1 MSQGQLAVQAA
12 SYVRRARAG
21 DENAMAMLARIGEE
35 SRKGNKRAS
44 AAFAAM
50 KDYIDRHPAQPF
62 TLGAEAAVIAD
73 TPQTSSADSGSGYS
87 QAITAPARPSSRDLE
102 KRKPPLPRG
111 IFDKLFDPEDF
122 ALTVVRACGYRNGLP
137 AASVVLAS
145 GPLLTKPVVQQ
156 LGVSNFGSEESTAV
170 FFHGVKF
177 SGEASWAE
185 VAPHLDPPLRRC
197 LAIGQCVG
205 RARRLQAIRMPGSAI
220 SNYSEVAGWE
230 LGE

>member
-1 MSQGQLAVQAA
+1 MNTALATQAA

-21 DENAMAMLARIGEE
+21 DENAMAMLARIGDE
-35 SRKGNKRAS
+35 SRRGNKRAA
-44 AAFAAM
+44 AAFVAM
-50 KDYIDRHPAQPF
+50 KDYIDRNPAQPF
-62 TLGAEAAVIAD
+62 TLGAESAIIVD
-73 TPQTSSADSGSGYS
+73 TPASLVRQSAEVL
-87 QAITAPARPSSRDLE
+87 ALPPPAKVDRE
-102 KRKPPLPRG
+102 KSKPTLPRG

-137 AASVVLAS
+137 AAAVVLAG

-156 LGVSNFGSEESTAV
+156 IGASSFGSDESTAT

-177 SGEASWAE
+177 SGEESWNE

-205 RARRLQAIRMPGSAI
+205 RARRIQAVRMAKSPISA
-220 SNYSEVAGWE
+220 YSEVAGWE